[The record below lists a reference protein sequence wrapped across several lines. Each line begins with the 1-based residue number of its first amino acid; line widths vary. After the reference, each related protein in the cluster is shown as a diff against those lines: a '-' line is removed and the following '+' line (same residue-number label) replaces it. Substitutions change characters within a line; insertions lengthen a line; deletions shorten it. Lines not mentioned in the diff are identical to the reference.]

1 MDKKAFMSTMT
12 RSTKAF
18 INDPDTKEALTQ
30 TFVTTSL
37 VYMYNE
43 YKAFRKGALLVPATP
58 QTVICTL
65 ASTFVLNYVANK
77 VMRRFNLL

>member
-18 INDPDTKEALTQ
+18 INDPDTKKAFTQ

-37 VYMYNE
+37 VYMYQE
-43 YKAFRKGALLVPATP
+43 YKAFRKGTLLVPATP
-58 QTVICTL
+58 QTVIYTL
-65 ASTFVLNYVANK
+65 VSTFVWNYAANK
-77 VMRRFNLL
+77 VMRRFNLV